1 MPVLGPLVAYVQTPR
16 SASGR
21 LLEGTLETLVD
32 NAVNAGVDAVAVLGS
47 VGGAAYMPRSMRKRV
62 IATAAQITGNRIP
75 IIAGVG
81 ALTTAEIAM
90 NLEEAAA
97 AGAAGTLL
105 QPMSYQPLLSHE
117 VLYLYEQAS
126 IATPIPLWVYNN
138 PATTRHVFS
147 INELATIATFDNV
160 VGLKDRA
167 ANAAE
172 IKHRIGHI
180 KNALPAEKAATF
192 NWGFSGET
200 KGSLVLGHG
209 GNTWHSALAGVLPSI
224 CVELAQAA
232 VAGHSDRD
240 IAVFADHMQSALN
253 PLTVIMTQYGGIRVT
268 HTISQLRGLDIG
280 DLPQPLRPLPPA
292 VQGLVQL
299 ALQSVERS
307 LRSLQ
312 EQIEIGGIAA
322 VQNAVVES
330 DPPTLRDLERY
341 QAPVASRT
349 SISAP
354 QADPA
359 TIVRE
364 PSGITVE
371 YTGAH
376 PSADQPQ
383 TRAEI
388 RALTAASAVSAV
400 STRSALSA
408 PSASSTGNGA
418 VAAAGSGQST
428 RRSRTPH
435 SHIYDEAGGTV
446 ATGFNA
452 GPPSPNGNLGG
463 LPVPGQPTNT
473 ESHHQP
479 VQETRATRAANA
491 AAHPVPPT
499 GSLEGSSPS
508 RNATGPTP
516 ASPTRVSAKARLYNE
531 ANRSDLARAA
541 QKILLTGDP
550 EIDQTRVNLE
560 RITEP
565 IPTRAHDA
573 PSDQVSP
580 NPSGDGSNYVPRRAR
595 PTN

>member
-1 MPVLGPLVAYVQTPR
+1 MPVLVGPLVAYVQTPR

-32 NAVNAGVDAVAVLGS
+32 NAVKAGVDAVAVLGS

-62 IATAAQITGNRIP
+62 ISTATQVTGERIP
-75 IIAGVG
+75 VLAGVG
-81 ALTTAEIAM
+81 ALTTAEIAL
-90 NLEEAAA
+90 NLEEAAGVGA
-97 AGAAGTLL
+97 AGALL
-105 QPMSYQPLLSHE
+105 QPMAYQPLLSHE
-117 VLYLYEQAS
+117 VLYLYEQTS
-126 IATPIPLWVYNN
+126 IISPIPLWVYNN
-138 PATTRHVFS
+138 PATTRHAFS
-147 INELATIATFDNV
+147 LNELSTIATFDNV
-160 VGLKDRA
+160 VGFKDRA

-172 IKHRIGHI
+172 IKHRIKHI
-180 KNALPAEKAATF
+180 TSVLPPDKAAAF

-200 KGSLVLGHG
+200 KGALVLGHG
-209 GNTWHSALAGVLPSI
+209 GKTWHSALAGVLPSI

-232 VAGHSDRD
+232 VAGRSDKD

-253 PLTVIMTQYGGIRVT
+253 PLTVIMTQYGGIRAT

-330 DPPTLRDLERY
+330 EPPTLRDLERY
-341 QAPVASRT
+341 QAPAPSRRST
-349 SISAP
+349 SEP
-354 QADPA
+354 PTVPA
-359 TIVRE
+359 AIVRE
-364 PSGITVE
+364 SSGVTFE
-371 YTGAH
+371 YTATQ

-383 TRAEI
+383 TRAAI

-408 PSASSTGNGA
+408 PSASSSGKS
-418 VAAAGSGQST
+418 AAPGTGQST
-428 RRSRTPH
+428 RRSRTPY
-435 SHIYDEAGGTV
+435 SHNYGESEGTT

-452 GPPSPNGNLGG
+452 GPPAPPANFEGF
-463 LPVPGQPTNT
+463 PEPGQPAQNET
-473 ESHHQP
+473 QQPP
-479 VQETRATRAANA
+479 VQETRAMRAANA
-491 AAHPVPPT
+491 AAPPVPPT
-499 GSLEGSSPS
+499 TTLEGSSPIG
-508 RNATGPTP
+508 NATGPTP
-516 ASPTRVSAKARLYNE
+516 ASPTRVSAKARLHNE

-541 QKILLTGDP
+541 QNILLTGDP

-560 RITEP
+560 RITAP
-565 IPTRAHDA
+565 IPTR
-573 PSDQVSP
+573 PQES
-580 NPSGDGSNYVPRRAR
+580 PSGQAQPHPAGDGDNYVPRRAR
-595 PTN
+595 PTD

>member
-1 MPVLGPLVAYVQTPR
+1 
-16 SASGR
+16 
-21 LLEGTLETLVD
+21 
-32 NAVNAGVDAVAVLGS
+32 
-47 VGGAAYMPRSMRKRV
+47 
-62 IATAAQITGNRIP
+62 
-75 IIAGVG
+75 
-81 ALTTAEIAM
+81 M

-97 AGAAGTLL
+97 AGAAGALL
-105 QPMSYQPLLSHE
+105 QPMAYQPLLSHE

-160 VGLKDRA
+160 VGFKDRA

-172 IKHRIGHI
+172 IKHRIEHI
-180 KNALPAEKAATF
+180 NNALPAEKATTF

-232 VAGHSDRD
+232 VAGRSDRD

-341 QAPVASRT
+341 QAPVASRRST
-349 SISAP
+349 SSP
-354 QADPA
+354 QAAPA
-359 TIVRE
+359 AIVRE

-371 YTGAH
+371 YTASH

-383 TRAEI
+383 TRAAI

-435 SHIYDEAGGTV
+435 SHIYDEAEGTA

-452 GPPSPNGNLGG
+452 GPPAPTANLGG
-463 LPVPGQPTNT
+463 LPVPGQPTHT
-473 ESHHQP
+473 ESHQQP

-516 ASPTRVSAKARLYNE
+516 TSPTRVSAKARLYNE

-541 QKILLTGDP
+541 QNILLTGDP

-560 RITEP
+560 RITAP
-565 IPTRAHDA
+565 IPTRAQDV

-580 NPSGDGSNYVPRRAR
+580 NPAGDGSNYVPRRAR